1 MLDGYIPF
9 GQAVITKEEYL
20 ANKEYYDNSGFLNV
34 LGTEGISTGVT
45 GGFENYE
52 KLKSYIESLISNTNI
67 KYRLG
72 SGNNGNPFSTDNKV
86 LIDNP
91 HFVTWFIKNSG
102 FVETMSYDDANS
114 GIDSL
119 LYTNLL
125 DEVNPLKSS
134 SDDYYSKMG
143 YINNAVLGD
152 VLFFDTF
159 QRNGSVGIYI
169 SSGKILL
176 VDENNNRVY
185 NMWVDNEDGTVDY
198 TYWMD
203 RFNGTIKRIP
213 SLNKEDYIW
222 HAKIMD

>member
-9 GQAVITKEEYL
+9 GQAVITEEEYL
-20 ANKEYYDNSGFLNV
+20 ADKEYYDNSGFLNV
-34 LGTEGISTGVT
+34 LGVDGISTGVT
-45 GGFENYE
+45 GGFENYAFIS
-52 KLKSYIESLISNTNI
+52 KYLKSLVGNTNI

-72 SGNNGNPFSTDNKV
+72 SGNKGNPYNTDKKV

-102 FVETMSYDDANS
+102 LIENMLDDDANS
-114 GIDSL
+114 GIDTL

-125 DEVNPLKSS
+125 DEINPLKSS
-134 SDDYYSKMG
+134 SDDYSAKSK
-143 YINNAVLGD
+143 YLSNAVLGD
-152 VLFFDTF
+152 ILFFDTF
-159 QRNGSVGIYI
+159 QRNGSVAIYLG
-169 SSGKILL
+169 SGKILL

-185 NMWVDNEDGTVDY
+185 DMWIENEDSTVDY

-203 RFNGTIKRIP
+203 KFNGTIKRIP
-213 SLNKEDYIW
+213 NLNKDDYIW